1 MTNKTKELKKEAFKA
16 LSCLFIE
23 VHESI
28 ANDVRNKVS
37 DLVTAL
43 EVELEVADT
52 TDKKMDIILKAL
64 KK

>member
-1 MTNKTKELKKEAFKA
+1 MTDKTKKLKKEAFEA

-28 ANDVRNKVS
+28 ANDVRNKVKT
-37 DLVTAL
+37 LVTAL
-43 EVELEVADT
+43 EIELEVADT
-52 TDKKMDIILKAL
+52 QDKKMDIILKAL